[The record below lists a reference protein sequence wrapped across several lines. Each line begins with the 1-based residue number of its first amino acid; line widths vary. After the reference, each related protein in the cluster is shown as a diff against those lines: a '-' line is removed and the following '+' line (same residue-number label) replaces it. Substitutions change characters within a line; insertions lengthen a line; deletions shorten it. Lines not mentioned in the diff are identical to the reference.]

1 MPKNIREQRCSAFS
15 LSEDTFDRIPISMCE
30 HSKSVAVFG
39 RNRAAIASV
48 IDEKL
53 DAIEL

>member
-1 MPKNIREQRCSAFS
+1 MK
-15 LSEDTFDRIPISMCE
+15 DTFDRIPISMCE

-39 RNRAAIASV
+39 RNRVEIADV

-53 DAIEL
+53 DTIEL